1 MCIAKLRFPRSPCPA
16 LPQGNN
22 RVIIPRPSIT
32 PTIYFGFLCLLGK
45 AGCGRRAGSEMNVI
59 PPKLNTS
66 LYLKGFSEYT
76 EMMLQRVVKKQ
87 KMHDSSSR
95 EEELKYWLSQPPE
108 ARIEAVE
115 LLRNQWDAGSKRLQ
129 RVARVI
135 QRPSR

>member
-1 MCIAKLRFPRSPCPA
+1 
-16 LPQGNN
+16 
-22 RVIIPRPSIT
+22 
-32 PTIYFGFLCLLGK
+32 
-45 AGCGRRAGSEMNVI
+45 MNVI